1 MKLYDN
7 PHAPNP
13 RRVRMVLAEKGI
25 AYDREELDLGA
36 GENLKAEFC
45 AKNPFAKVPV
55 LELDDGL
62 CLSETPA
69 ICRYLDEV
77 SEEGSLFGTTPKE
90 RAIIDMWE
98 HRIRSGVINRA
109 IFNACSPSIAT
120 NTVYPAPA
128 KASFIKARDSGVSST
143 IRIVPEFPV
152 AVPGLDEPVSGL
164 MVFHSQYWTH
174 QYYLV
179 TSEIEHPGARSTWH
193 ERQQNGTMLCNA

>member
-36 GENLKAEFC
+36 GDNLKVEFC

-77 SEEGSLFGTTPKE
+77 SDEGSLFGKTPKE

-98 HRIRSGVINRA
+98 HRMESMVLYPAMFAFQHITGFFKDRMTPVEEFGKESAKNFLKALPVLEAQLENNDWIAGSQ
-109 IFNACSPSIAT
+109 FSIADIT
-120 NTVYPAPA
+120 AVCAID
-128 KASFIKARDSGVSST
+128 FV
-143 IRIVPEFPV
+143 RIVKV
-152 AVPGLDEPVSGL
+152 RVGDEYPNIQRWYAA
-164 MVFHSQYWTH
+164 MK
-174 QYYLV
+174 
-179 TSEIEHPGARSTWH
+179 
-193 ERQQNGTMLCNA
+193 ERPSYAA

>member
-25 AYDREELDLGA
+25 TYDREELDLGA
-36 GENLKAEFC
+36 GDNLQVEFC

-77 SEEGSLFGTTPKE
+77 SDEGSLFGKTPKE

-98 HRIRSGVINRA
+98 HRMESMVLYPALFAFQHITGFFKDRMTPVEEFGKESAKNFLKALPVLEAQLENNDWIAGSQ
-109 IFNACSPSIAT
+109 FSIADIT
-120 NTVYPAPA
+120 AVCAIDFA
-128 KASFIKARDSGVSST
+128 
-143 IRIVPEFPV
+143 RIVKV
-152 AVPGLDEPVSGL
+152 RVGDEYPNIQRWYAA
-164 MVFHSQYWTH
+164 MK
-174 QYYLV
+174 
-179 TSEIEHPGARSTWH
+179 
-193 ERQQNGTMLCNA
+193 ERPSYAA

>member
-77 SEEGSLFGTTPKE
+77 SDEGSLFGKTPKE

-98 HRIRSGVINRA
+98 HRMESMVLYPAMFAFQHITGFFKDRMTPVEEFGKESAKNFLKALPVLEAQLENNDWIAGSQ
-109 IFNACSPSIAT
+109 FSIADIT
-120 NTVYPAPA
+120 AVCAIDFA
-128 KASFIKARDSGVSST
+128 
-143 IRIVPEFPV
+143 RIVKV
-152 AVPGLDEPVSGL
+152 RVGDEYPNIQRWYAA
-164 MVFHSQYWTH
+164 MK
-174 QYYLV
+174 
-179 TSEIEHPGARSTWH
+179 
-193 ERQQNGTMLCNA
+193 ERPSYAA

>member
-36 GENLKAEFC
+36 GDNLKVEFC

-77 SEEGSLFGTTPKE
+77 SDEGSLFGTTPKE
-90 RAIIDMWE
+90 RAIIHMWE
-98 HRIRSGVINRA
+98 HRMESMVLYPALFAFQHITGFFKDRMTPVEDFGKESAKNFMKSLPVLDAQLANNEWIAGSQ
-109 IFNACSPSIAT
+109 FSIADIT
-120 NTVYPAPA
+120 AICA
-128 KASFIKARDSGVSST
+128 IDFA
-143 IRIVPEFPV
+143 RIVKV
-152 AVPGLDEPVSGL
+152 RVGDEYPNIQRWYAA
-164 MVFHSQYWTH
+164 MK
-174 QYYLV
+174 
-179 TSEIEHPGARSTWH
+179 
-193 ERQQNGTMLCNA
+193 ERPSYAA

>member
-25 AYDREELDLGA
+25 TYDREELDLGA
-36 GENLKAEFC
+36 GDNLKVEFC

-77 SEEGSLFGTTPKE
+77 SDEGSLFGKTPKE

-98 HRIRSGVINRA
+98 HRMESMVLYPAMFAFQHITGFFKDRMTPVEEFGKESVKNFLKALPVLEAQLENNDWIAGSQ
-109 IFNACSPSIAT
+109 FSIADIT
-120 NTVYPAPA
+120 AVCAIDFA
-128 KASFIKARDSGVSST
+128 
-143 IRIVPEFPV
+143 RIVKV
-152 AVPGLDEPVSGL
+152 RVGDEYPNIQRWYAA
-164 MVFHSQYWTH
+164 MK
-174 QYYLV
+174 
-179 TSEIEHPGARSTWH
+179 
-193 ERQQNGTMLCNA
+193 ERPSYAA

>member
-13 RRVRMVLAEKGI
+13 RRVRMVLAEKGMT
-25 AYDREELDLGA
+25 YDREELDLGA
-36 GENLKAEFC
+36 GDNLKAEFC

-77 SEEGSLFGTTPKE
+77 SDEGSLFGTTPKE

-98 HRIRSGVINRA
+98 HRMESMVLYPALFAFQHITGFFKDRMTPVEDFGKESAKNFMKSLPVLDAQLANNEWIAGSQ
-109 IFNACSPSIAT
+109 FSIADIT
-120 NTVYPAPA
+120 AICA
-128 KASFIKARDSGVSST
+128 IDFA
-143 IRIVPEFPV
+143 RIVKV
-152 AVPGLDEPVSGL
+152 RVGDEYPNIQRWYAA
-164 MVFHSQYWTH
+164 MK
-174 QYYLV
+174 
-179 TSEIEHPGARSTWH
+179 
-193 ERQQNGTMLCNA
+193 ERPSYAA

>member
-36 GENLKAEFC
+36 GDNLKVEFC

-69 ICRYLDEV
+69 ICRYLDEI
-77 SEEGSLFGTTPKE
+77 SDEGSLFGKTPKE

-98 HRIRSGVINRA
+98 HRMESMVLYPAMFAFQHITGFFKDRMTPVEEFGKESAKNFLKALPVLEAQLENNDWIAGSQ
-109 IFNACSPSIAT
+109 FSIADIT
-120 NTVYPAPA
+120 AVCAIDFA
-128 KASFIKARDSGVSST
+128 
-143 IRIVPEFPV
+143 RIVKV
-152 AVPGLDEPVSGL
+152 RVGDEYPNIQRWYAA
-164 MVFHSQYWTH
+164 MK
-174 QYYLV
+174 
-179 TSEIEHPGARSTWH
+179 
-193 ERQQNGTMLCNA
+193 ERPSYAA

>member
-36 GENLKAEFC
+36 GDNLKVEFC

-69 ICRYLDEV
+69 ICRYLDEI
-77 SEEGSLFGTTPKE
+77 SDEGSLFGKTPKE

-98 HRIRSGVINRA
+98 HRMESMVLYPAMFAFQHITGFFKDRMTPVEEFGKESAKNFLKALPVLEAQLENNDWIAGSQ
-109 IFNACSPSIAT
+109 FSIADIT
-120 NTVYPAPA
+120 AVCAIDFA
-128 KASFIKARDSGVSST
+128 
-143 IRIVPEFPV
+143 RIVKV
-152 AVPGLDEPVSGL
+152 RVGDEYPNIQRWYAAMKDRPS
-164 MVFHSQYWTH
+164 Y
-174 QYYLV
+174 
-179 TSEIEHPGARSTWH
+179 A
-193 ERQQNGTMLCNA
+193 A

>member
-25 AYDREELDLGA
+25 TYDREELDLGA
-36 GENLKAEFC
+36 GDNLKVEFC

-69 ICRYLDEV
+69 ICRYLDEI
-77 SEEGSLFGTTPKE
+77 SDEGSLFGKTPKE

-98 HRIRSGVINRA
+98 HRMESMVLYPAMFAFQHITGFFKDRMTPVEEFGKESAKNFLKALPVLEAQLENNDWIAGSQ
-109 IFNACSPSIAT
+109 FSIADIT
-120 NTVYPAPA
+120 AVCAIDFA
-128 KASFIKARDSGVSST
+128 
-143 IRIVPEFPV
+143 RIVKV
-152 AVPGLDEPVSGL
+152 RVGDEYPNIQRWYAAMKVRPS
-164 MVFHSQYWTH
+164 Y
-174 QYYLV
+174 
-179 TSEIEHPGARSTWH
+179 A
-193 ERQQNGTMLCNA
+193 A

>member
-25 AYDREELDLGA
+25 EYDREELDLGA
-36 GENLKAEFC
+36 GDNLKEDFS

-69 ICRYLDEV
+69 ICRYLDEI
-77 SEEGSLFGTTPKE
+77 SDEGSLFGKTPKE

-98 HRIRSGVINRA
+98 HRMESMVLYPAMFAFQHITGFFKDRMTPVEEFGKESAKNFLKALPVLEAQLENNDWIAGSQ
-109 IFNACSPSIAT
+109 FSIADIT
-120 NTVYPAPA
+120 AVCAIDFA
-128 KASFIKARDSGVSST
+128 
-143 IRIVPEFPV
+143 RIVKV
-152 AVPGLDEPVSGL
+152 RVGDEYPNIQRWYAA
-164 MVFHSQYWTH
+164 MK
-174 QYYLV
+174 
-179 TSEIEHPGARSTWH
+179 
-193 ERQQNGTMLCNA
+193 ERPSYAA

>member
-36 GENLKAEFC
+36 GDNLKVEFC

-69 ICRYLDEV
+69 ICRYLDEI
-77 SEEGSLFGTTPKE
+77 SDEGSLFGKTPKE

-98 HRIRSGVINRA
+98 HRMESMVLYPAMFAFQHITGFFKDRMTPVEEFGKESAKNFLKALPVLEAQLENNDWIAGSQ
-109 IFNACSPSIAT
+109 FSIADIT
-120 NTVYPAPA
+120 AICA
-128 KASFIKARDSGVSST
+128 IDFA
-143 IRIVPEFPV
+143 RIVKV
-152 AVPGLDEPVSGL
+152 RVGDEYPNIQRWYAA
-164 MVFHSQYWTH
+164 MK
-174 QYYLV
+174 
-179 TSEIEHPGARSTWH
+179 
-193 ERQQNGTMLCNA
+193 ERPSYAA